1 VGRTKAIW
9 DLRYGINDLNFENSH
24 MLSELLTHN
33 KARYDAAATVR
44 LSNGIAKR
52 WHVMT
57 TLPRLQMLQ
66 GEAKTLGSDVRRQ
79 LGEVKLERVVE
90 MESSCAELSSLL
102 AEIEAAKLR
111 RAQAEP
117 LQHQTE
123 LQQELSAVKMEMEQ
137 TLAGQRSKLEVL
149 KKECTRFKLRLSDV
163 QRRLDIEGPVVYYD
177 EQPESGLASAGSR
190 QGSLEEVLLHPGY
203 TPMHIGARSPT
214 ASECQGAEGAP
225 QIRPKA
231 GFLIPGPEIDEA
243 MQRLQQCQHRQAQ
256 LANFI
261 AASKEELS
269 KEELAAGHAFEASGG
284 LVSVQERENRNGR
297 GTRAAP
303 SLNSGIV
310 FGKTVDVTAEMSH
323 PQNEMQAKD
332 VKAKPGAGGKDQAAR
347 QQV

>member
-1 VGRTKAIW
+1 MGRTKAVV
-9 DLRYGINDLNFENSH
+9 DLRYDINDLNFENSH

-52 WHVMT
+52 LHVMT
-57 TLPRLQMLQ
+57 TLPRLQMLE
-66 GEAKTLGSDVRRQ
+66 GKEKTMGSDVRRQ
-79 LGEVKLERVVE
+79 LGEVKMERVVE
-90 MESSCAELSSLL
+90 MESSCAELTSLL

-111 RAQAEP
+111 RAPVEP
-117 LQHQTE
+117 LQTE

-149 KKECTRFKLRLSDV
+149 KKECTRFKLRLSEV

-177 EQPESGLASAGSR
+177 EQPESAELR

-203 TPMHIGARSPT
+203 AVHIGARSPT
-214 ASECQGAEGAP
+214 ASECQDAP

-243 MQRLQQCQHRQAQ
+243 MQRLQQRQHRRAQ

-269 KEELAAGHAFEASGG
+269 KEELAAGHAFEAAKGM
-284 LVSVQERENRNGR
+284 VSAKERENRNGR
-297 GTRAAP
+297 GTRAP

-310 FGKTVDVTAEMSH
+310 FGKTVDVTAQTS
-323 PQNEMQAKD
+323 PQTEMQAKD
-332 VKAKPGAGGKDQAAR
+332 VTAKPGGGGKDQAAR
-347 QQV
+347 QPTPR

>member
-1 VGRTKAIW
+1 VGRTKAVV
-9 DLRYGINDLNFENSH
+9 DLRYDINDLNFKNSH

-149 KKECTRFKLRLSDV
+149 KKECTRFKLRLSEV
-163 QRRLDIEGPVVYYD
+163 QRRLDIEGPVVYRCTMMSSLSLQSQGKEALRRCFCNQVQVVY
-177 EQPESGLASAGSR
+177 SAYRCSVAHRLRVPRCRKSPANSAKGR
-190 QGSLEEVLLHPGY
+190 LLD
-203 TPMHIGARSPT
+203 TWA
-214 ASECQGAEGAP
+214 
-225 QIRPKA
+225 
-231 GFLIPGPEIDEA
+231 
-243 MQRLQQCQHRQAQ
+243 
-256 LANFI
+256 
-261 AASKEELS
+261 
-269 KEELAAGHAFEASGG
+269 
-284 LVSVQERENRNGR
+284 
-297 GTRAAP
+297 
-303 SLNSGIV
+303 
-310 FGKTVDVTAEMSH
+310 
-323 PQNEMQAKD
+323 
-332 VKAKPGAGGKDQAAR
+332 
-347 QQV
+347 

>member
-1 VGRTKAIW
+1 VGRTKAVV
-9 DLRYGINDLNFENSH
+9 DLRYDINDLNFESSH

-33 KARYDAAATVR
+33 KARYDAEATVR

-57 TLPRLQMLQ
+57 TLPRLQMLE
-66 GEAKTLGSDVRRQ
+66 GEEKTLGSEVRRQ
-79 LGEVKLERVVE
+79 LGEVKMERVVE
-90 MESSCAELSSLL
+90 MESSCEELSSLL
-102 AEIEAAKLR
+102 AEIEAAKLQ
-111 RAQAEP
+111 RAQVEP

-149 KKECTRFKLRLSDV
+149 NNECTRFKLRLSEV
-163 QRRLDIEGPVVYYD
+163 QRLLDIEGPVVYYD
-177 EQPESGLASAGSR
+177 EQPESAESR
-190 QGSLEEVLLHPGY
+190 QGSLEEVLLHPGD
-203 TPMHIGARSPT
+203 TVHIGARSPT
-214 ASECQGAEGAP
+214 ALECQGAEGAP

-243 MQRLQQCQHRQAQ
+243 MQRLQQRQHRQAQ

-269 KEELAAGHAFEASGG
+269 KEELAAGHAFEAAKGMASAK
-284 LVSVQERENRNGR
+284 ERENRNGR
-297 GTRAAP
+297 GTRAT

-323 PQNEMQAKD
+323 ESPPPKMRCKQKM
-332 VKAKPGAGGKDQAAR
+332 
-347 QQV
+347 